1 MKSTICFLLVLVTFL
16 QADVIKGSHEKQQE
30 LAMGFLDEFNDL
42 FGYDWWATND
52 NYSDVL
58 SEVIEPGDSSKA
70 HIQPNVLGDTLNT
83 FVSLKAG
90 DKMEEDIQT
99 ARAGDQEDRSIN
111 SLLED
116 SNGNTA
122 PSPALVHIDYLSLTS
137 ILNTAEELFDD
148 LVETDDVTNAASA
161 NTIPKLDDTT
171 VYQTPAGQVG
181 SWKNKTP

>member
-90 DKMEEDIQT
+90 DKMEEDIQLPGLKIKRT
-99 ARAGDQEDRSIN
+99 GV
-111 SLLED
+111 L
-116 SNGNTA
+116 
-122 PSPALVHIDYLSLTS
+122 
-137 ILNTAEELFDD
+137 ILCLRIQME
-148 LVETDDVTNAASA
+148 
-161 NTIPKLDDTT
+161 
-171 VYQTPAGQVG
+171 
-181 SWKNKTP
+181 